1 MRQWI
6 ARYAWFMAGI
16 FINSFGIAFITKSAL
31 GTSQI
36 SSVPYVLSLKFPP
49 TLGVFTFVVNMIF
62 ILLQVALLR
71 KDFHPLQFLQ
81 ILVNLAFSAF
91 IDVSMNL
98 LSFFQP
104 QGLPLQLFSLFLGCA
119 ILAFGISVEVAP
131 NALVVPGEGI
141 VKALATVSR
150 KPFGTVKIYFDVT
163 LIIIAS
169 ILSFAFFGHLSGVGL
184 GTVVSALL
192 VGRLV
197 NLCNRHIPLIHK
209 IADLATPA
217 PQVEAIAE

>member
-6 ARYAWFMAGI
+6 ARYAWFVAGI

-49 TLGVFTFVVNMIF
+49 SLGVFTFVVNMIF

-169 ILSFAFFGHLSGVGL
+169 ILSFVFFGHLSGVGL

-209 IADLATPA
+209 IADLSTPA
-217 PQVEAIAE
+217 PSVEAIAE